1 MNSTGKCSS
10 TPHGRL
16 SQLVDI
22 GPFGPTIARLDAGL
36 ESCLSA
42 VQGLLIHTD
51 NLYRYPV
58 GPQLAARASRETLSV
73 RDRL

>member
-22 GPFGPTIARLDAGL
+22 GPFGPAIARLDAGL

-51 NLYRYPV
+51 VNPGAILDHGNGRFVWP
-58 GPQLAARASRETLSV
+58 SRSKIPPF
-73 RDRL
+73 